1 MKTEEFKIPG
11 FEFPV
16 RVTHKENW
24 SGMVQLE
31 WIEPRTS
38 RQRLV
43 EIPAEILLF
52 LSINQTKD
60 WVLAELALAI
70 EKLKGDPHEQ

>member
-1 MKTEEFKIPG
+1 MVTEEFDIPG

-16 RVTHKENW
+16 RVTHEEDW

-31 WIEPRTS
+31 WIDASSS

-43 EIPAEILLF
+43 EIPAGILLH
-52 LSINQTKD
+52 LSINQTKS
-60 WVLAELALAI
+60 WVLAEVEHAI
-70 EKLKGDPHEQ
+70 DKLKGDPNE